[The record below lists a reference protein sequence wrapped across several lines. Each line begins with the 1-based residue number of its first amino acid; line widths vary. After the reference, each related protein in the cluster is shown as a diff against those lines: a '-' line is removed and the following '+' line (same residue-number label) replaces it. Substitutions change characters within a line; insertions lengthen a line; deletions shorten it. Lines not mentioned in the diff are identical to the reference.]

1 MSERSQI
8 LVTGASGF
16 IGKNLIFRLREME
29 GFDVTTFTRDDPVGL
44 LPDLVRCVDAVVHL
58 AGENRPADP
67 DGYETVN
74 AGLTEAIC
82 SAIAASGRPLRLIL
96 ASSAQASQDNP
107 YGRSKLAAEAAVK
120 RLAHGSGVP
129 VMIYR
134 WPGVFGKWCRPHY
147 NSVVAT
153 FCHNIARDLPITVSD
168 RSATVRLVHVDDVV
182 TALVRDLITPWQ
194 GLRFGEVAPVHE
206 LSLGDLADQI
216 LAFKACRSSLVS
228 ERVGTGLVRALY
240 ATYVSYLPVEQFSYS
255 VPKYE
260 DPRGM
265 FVEMLKTHDSGQ
277 FSCFTAL
284 PGVTRGSHYHHTKT
298 EKFLVM
304 QGRARFRFR
313 HLLTGET
320 TVVETAG
327 DAPRVVDTVP
337 GWVHDITNVG
347 ETDLI
352 VVLWANEVF
361 DRDRPDTIASK
372 VQ

>member
-1 MSERSQI
+1 LSERSRI

-16 IGKNLIFRLREME
+16 IGKNLVLRLRESD
-29 GFDVTTFTRDDPVGL
+29 GFEVTTFTRNDPVEL
-44 LPDLVRCVDAVVHL
+44 LPDLVRCVDVVVHL

-67 DGYETVN
+67 HAFEVVN
-74 AGLTEAIC
+74 AGLTEVLCA
-82 SAIAASGRPLRLIL
+82 AIASSGRSPRLIL
-96 ASSAQASQDNP
+96 ASSTQASQDNP
-107 YGRSKLAAEAAVK
+107 YGRSKLAAEAAAAH
-120 RLAHGSGVP
+120 LANRSGVP
-129 VMIYR
+129 VAIYR

-153 FCHNIARDLPITVSD
+153 FCHNIARDLPIIVSD

-182 TALVRDLITPWQ
+182 AALLQDVGTPWQ
-194 GLRFGEVAPVHE
+194 GLRRGEVAPVHE
-206 LSLGDLADQI
+206 MNLGDLADQI
-216 LAFKACRSSLVS
+216 QAFKACRSSLLS
-228 ERVGTGLVRALY
+228 ERVGAGLVRALY
-240 ATYVSYLPVEQFSYS
+240 ATYISYLPVEQFSYS
-255 VPKYE
+255 VPNHA

-298 EKFLVM
+298 EKFLVI

-320 TVVETAG
+320 TLLDTSG
-327 DAPRVVDTVP
+327 DVPRIVDTVP

-347 ETDLI
+347 ENDLI
-352 VVLWANEVF
+352 VVLWANENF